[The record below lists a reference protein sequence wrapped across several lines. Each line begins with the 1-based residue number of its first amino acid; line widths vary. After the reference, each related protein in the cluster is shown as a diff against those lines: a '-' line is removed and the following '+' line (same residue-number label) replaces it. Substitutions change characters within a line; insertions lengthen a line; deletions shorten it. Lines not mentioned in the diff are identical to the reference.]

1 MGNQMTIERNDRLK
15 RRIAA
20 PGRGVVAMD
29 RAKLLDRQPVSV
41 RSDIFLHGLSSLTL
55 ESLRRAL
62 EQGLT
67 PSGLDF
73 TEDDSIAI
81 LRFTRPR
88 ASDAHLMVSVEFYPE
103 DNEVVGKV
111 YDAESRLKYASEPRD
126 AHLAGSVRAT
136 VSRLLRE
143 LAAKVAGD
151 PSF

>member
-1 MGNQMTIERNDRLK
+1 MRMHRPK
-15 RRIAA
+15 
-20 PGRGVVAMD
+20 P
-29 RAKLLDRQPVSV
+29 LDRRPMPLTTGDIPVAIDV
-41 RSDIFLHGLSSLTL
+41 FLHRLERSTL
-55 ESLRRAL
+55 EALRRAV

-73 TEDDSIAI
+73 AGDDDSIAI

-88 ASDAHLMVSVEFYPE
+88 PAEARFMVGVEFSAE
-103 DNEVVGKV
+103 ENEVVGKV
-111 YDAESRLKYASEPRD
+111 YDAESQLKYATEPRD

-151 PSF
+151 LSF

>member
-1 MGNQMTIERNDRLK
+1 MHH
-15 RRIAA
+15 
-20 PGRGVVAMD
+20 P
-29 RAKLLDRQPVSV
+29 KLLDRRPIRPTTDDVPVATDV
-41 RSDIFLHGLSSLTL
+41 FLHNL
-55 ESLRRAL
+55 ESSTQEALRRAV

-73 TEDDSIAI
+73 TRDDDSIVI

-88 ASDAHLMVSVEFYPE
+88 AGEARLMVGVEFYPE

-111 YDAESRLKYASEPRD
+111 YDAKSQLKYAMVPRD

-143 LAAKVAGD
+143 LAAMVAGD